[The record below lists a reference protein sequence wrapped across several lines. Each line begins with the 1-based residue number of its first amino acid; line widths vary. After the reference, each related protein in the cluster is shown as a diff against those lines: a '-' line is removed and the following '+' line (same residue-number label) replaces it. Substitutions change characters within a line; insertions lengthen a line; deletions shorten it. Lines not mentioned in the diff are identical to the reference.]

1 MDPGVGYAQVGW
13 WDRLFV
19 RRPLTDPAIS
29 RYQRAGRYGRAGLKA
44 PGGPSLGR
52 LVWSA

>member
-1 MDPGVGYAQVGW
+1 MDAGVGYAQVGW

-29 RYQRAGRYGRAGLKA
+29 LCQRAGRYGRVGLKA
-44 PGGPSLGR
+44 LGGAPFGR